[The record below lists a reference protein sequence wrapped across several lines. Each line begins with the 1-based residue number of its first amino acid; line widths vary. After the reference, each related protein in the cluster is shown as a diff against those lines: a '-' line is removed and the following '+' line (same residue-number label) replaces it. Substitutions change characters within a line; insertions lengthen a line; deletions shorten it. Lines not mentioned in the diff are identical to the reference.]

1 MNWQYAAPVK
11 RKQNLS
17 VSCVKNDAAM
27 IAKYQTTQIDRTL
40 EEYCTMNRLNVQEN
54 TNQNRA
60 AQF

>member
-1 MNWQYAAPVK
+1 
-11 RKQNLS
+11 
-17 VSCVKNDAAM
+17 M

-40 EEYCTMNRLNVQEN
+40 EEYCTMNRLNVHEN

>member
-1 MNWQYAAPVK
+1 
-11 RKQNLS
+11 
-17 VSCVKNDAAM
+17 M

-40 EEYCTMNRLNVQEN
+40 EEYCTMNRPKVQEN